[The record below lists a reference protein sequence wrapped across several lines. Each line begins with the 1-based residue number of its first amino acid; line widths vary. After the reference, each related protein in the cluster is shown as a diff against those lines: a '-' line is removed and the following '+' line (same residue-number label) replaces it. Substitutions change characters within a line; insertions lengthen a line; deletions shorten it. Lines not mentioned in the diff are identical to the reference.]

1 MSYLKRRLTDRLKD
15 PNFRQEWEDS
25 ELEYIIARN
34 IVKLRKE
41 SNLTQQELAKVLDTH
56 QSAISRIEQAD
67 QNVTIGNLKSIA
79 KALDVNVMEMFIES
93 DDPLKELETTK

>member
-1 MSYLKRRLTDRLKD
+1 MSYLKRRLTHRLKD

-93 DDPLKELETTK
+93 DDHLKELETTK